1 MSKGP
6 EAMSD
11 HKHTTSRSRS
21 NTWIAAGCGAL
32 VAGMVGM
39 SYAAVPLYQ
48 LFCQVTGYGGTTQVA
63 EESSSSV
70 IDRKIKVRFDANTA
84 QGIGWSFKPAQR
96 EVELNVG
103 ANALAFYR
111 AENRS
116 QKRTVG
122 TATFNVTPLSAGAY
136 FNKIECFCFTE
147 QVLEPGQSVDMP
159 VSFFVDP
166 EIDKD
171 PDLANVTTITLSYTF
186 FPSEES
192 DQASAGSSDEEQDGG
207 SVLN

>member
-1 MSKGP
+1 
-6 EAMSD
+6 MSD
-11 HKHTTSRSRS
+11 HKQTKARGRS
-21 NTWIAAGCGAL
+21 NTNVALACGMV

-63 EESSSSV
+63 EENSSSV

-103 ANALAFYR
+103 ENALAFYR
-111 AENRS
+111 AENTS
-116 QKRTVG
+116 QQRTVG
-122 TATFNVTPLSAGAY
+122 TATFNVTPLAAGAY

-171 PDLANVTTITLSYTF
+171 PDLASVTTITLSYTF
-186 FPSEES
+186 FPSETS
-192 DQASAGSSDEEQDGG
+192 GQADAGSAVEGQDGDRA
-207 SVLN
+207 LN